1 MTVYIQCSSF
11 VRSRFEKLNYT
22 INTKILYILWISM
35 KTLPFTCS
43 INTLLQ
49 EVTNTGHTL
58 TPSRVAWGQEQ
69 PDADRSLCCVLF
81 RKVAALSHSYHDVS
95 AHAFVLPRHWCSAMV
110 LPTHR
115 I

>member
-1 MTVYIQCSSF
+1 
-11 VRSRFEKLNYT
+11 
-22 INTKILYILWISM
+22 M

-49 EVTNTGHTL
+49 EVTNTGHTQ

-69 PDADRSLCCVLF
+69 PDADRSLCDVLF

-95 AHAFVLPRHWCSAMV
+95 GHDVVLPRHWYSAMV

>member
-1 MTVYIQCSSF
+1 
-11 VRSRFEKLNYT
+11 
-22 INTKILYILWISM
+22 M

-49 EVTNTGHTL
+49 EVTNTVHTL

-69 PDADRSLCCVLF
+69 PDADRSLYCVLF

-95 AHAFVLPRHWCSAMV
+95 VHAFALPRHWCFAML
-110 LPTHR
+110 LPTHTQDLGPTFYR
-115 I
+115 ICQRSGQLSAISV